1 MTMSGCIVFLR
12 WKKKTH
18 LCCVLLFSHF
28 LSVLACLAFI
38 LLLSLAKQTHHL
50 GAHWKAE
57 WRTSCNAAWK
67 YLLYLKFIKCFTG
80 FIVYTACYKR
90 CRQSC
95 ASYRVRSTVAL
106 TIRRLRV
113 FSVDVWRSSVTPPFP
128 YICSFLFIRL
138 YSSSVEMLRL
148 LQNAKTLYTL
158 SGALWKCYLIS
169 P

>member
-1 MTMSGCIVFLR
+1 MLIVNLPFIWLTLPMTMSGCIVFLR

-106 TIRRLRV
+106 TNSTSSCFLCGCV
-113 FSVDVWRSSVTPPFP
+113 EVKCDTPLSLHLQFSF
-128 YICSFLFIRL
+128 
-138 YSSSVEMLRL
+138 
-148 LQNAKTLYTL
+148 YTL
-158 SGALWKCYLIS
+158 V
-169 P
+169 